1 MTPFISQSISVS
13 TNISSVSSDSPPA
26 SLVRPTQSSTVDRP
40 ASCTPD
46 HQQNNTGTEKGGVR
60 EEGQS
65 SVRRIRAPRGEGL
78 SSLMASLTAPSCHNN
93 FSSGVHKLPRLAT
106 NSSLN
111 SEASCNSTS
120 YRTLST
126 SSSCCQVS
134 SGGIILKN
142 IVLSFNLLSI
152 VDSSLVTGG
161 FPQRPPALAAL

>member
-13 TNISSVSSDSPPA
+13 TTISSVSSSPDSPPA
-26 SLVRPTQSSTVDRP
+26 SLVRPTQSSTVGRP

-46 HQQNNTGTEKGGVR
+46 HQQNNTGMEKGGVR

-65 SVRRIRAPRGEGL
+65 SARRIRAPRGEGL
-78 SSLMASLTAPSCHNN
+78 SSLMASLTAPSCHNH

-134 SGGIILKN
+134 SGGIILKKYC
-142 IVLSFNLLSI
+142 VEF
-152 VDSSLVTGG
+152 
-161 FPQRPPALAAL
+161 